1 MIGVEESLLGDWVA
15 GWKYIS
21 EDHHVFLRSP
31 DYTHGSACRGETL
44 SRFDFH
50 LVLER
55 EGWKTVEQV
64 LVPCT
69 VLVLISFIAFF
80 IDIKT
85 LMPRIAVGF
94 LTFLTM
100 TNWEASTVETFAS
113 QEHPVW
119 FIEFFKMMRLI
130 VAMTLWQTCFSSFV
144 GEKVSVRLSRKIDE
158 RARLIFFVDY
168 VIAII
173 TIAEMPKNQAGVEAL
188 NIFGYVNALGL
199 MLAILIWARV
209 LHNQLQ
215 NALIYDPLTVYH
227 ETTEDMDTNEVAT
240 LYGILDKNGDEQVTV
255 ETIVRA
261 LMVDM
266 NKNSGETSVAVMRKQ
281 EAELVALCKKKIA
294 EKEKD
299 APPLLHR
306 EAFESHYKN
315 IFGEALA
322 WKIRHDAMGR
332 KGGGLLGRL
341 SCTSLLGKKRGSSSS
356 ASSVGQPTEQEMFEA
371 TELQGQVVSSFDSN
385 SPGKLRSYSG
395 EV

>member
-1 MIGVEESLLGDWVA
+1 
-15 GWKYIS
+15 
-21 EDHHVFLRSP
+21 
-31 DYTHGSACRGETL
+31 
-44 SRFDFH
+44 
-50 LVLER
+50 
-55 EGWKTVEQV
+55 
-64 LVPCT
+64 
-69 VLVLISFIAFF
+69 
-80 IDIKT
+80 
-85 LMPRIAVGF
+85 
-94 LTFLTM
+94 
-100 TNWEASTVETFAS
+100 
-113 QEHPVW
+113 
-119 FIEFFKMMRLI
+119 
-130 VAMTLWQTCFSSFV
+130 MTLWQTCFSSFV

-266 NKNSGETSVAVMRKQ
+266 HKNSGETSVAVKRKQ

-294 EKEKD
+294 ESNGD
-299 APPLLHR
+299 DVSPLLHR
-306 EAFESHYKN
+306 EAFEDNYKN

-322 WKIRHDAMGR
+322 YKIRHDAMR
-332 KGGGLLGRL
+332 KKG
-341 SCTSLLGKKRGSSSS
+341 TSLSQFVGKSVRRISTLGNRKQSLTTSSTEDCDDKEDEGSSGAVRKKRPSKNG
-356 ASSVGQPTEQEMFEA
+356 
-371 TELQGQVVSSFDSN
+371 FDSLESERSSEYAP
-385 SPGKLRSYSG
+385 SPEALRIKKRPSRNAQILDSWNG
-395 EV
+395 EITLGEHQTTEAFNLGEPETPKPIDDDAV

>member
-1 MIGVEESLLGDWVA
+1 
-15 GWKYIS
+15 
-21 EDHHVFLRSP
+21 
-31 DYTHGSACRGETL
+31 
-44 SRFDFH
+44 
-50 LVLER
+50 
-55 EGWKTVEQV
+55 
-64 LVPCT
+64 
-69 VLVLISFIAFF
+69 
-80 IDIKT
+80 
-85 LMPRIAVGF
+85 
-94 LTFLTM
+94 M

-173 TIAEMPKNQAGVEAL
+173 TIAEMPKNQAGVAAL
-188 NIFGYVNALGL
+188 NIFGYVNAFCL

-209 LHNQLQ
+209 LHKQLQ

-294 EKEKD
+294 SG
-299 APPLLHR
+299 PPPVGGVVPVDKRHTRDGGRRVAVGGPRHLLQHPC
-306 EAFESHYKN
+306 A
-315 IFGEALA
+315 
-322 WKIRHDAMGR
+322 
-332 KGGGLLGRL
+332 
-341 SCTSLLGKKRGSSSS
+341 
-356 ASSVGQPTEQEMFEA
+356 
-371 TELQGQVVSSFDSN
+371 
-385 SPGKLRSYSG
+385 
-395 EV
+395 